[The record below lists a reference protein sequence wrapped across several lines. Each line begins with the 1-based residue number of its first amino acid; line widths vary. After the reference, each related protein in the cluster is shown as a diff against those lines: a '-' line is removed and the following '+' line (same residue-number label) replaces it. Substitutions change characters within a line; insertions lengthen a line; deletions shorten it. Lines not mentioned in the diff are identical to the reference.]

1 MPTSNSD
8 RAGKDPAKYDTR
20 YAPEDVAAA
29 ATPAAGLAAAASRP
43 VYLPAG
49 QGGYF
54 PYEGAYLGHPPAT
67 SFADPLASEEE
78 SAGEPLRM
86 IHVGPNLVRG
96 GAEQWLINLR
106 RFLDPRRVRFLRAV
120 ATRPAVVDPQFVAD
134 LRVPVEVGQADSVRQ
149 AARECD
155 VLLCWGE
162 LLNEWLADCRPPLC
176 VYVAHGEG
184 DWNRHYL
191 DGSSAVIDHVVAVSH
206 AVKRRVCAKYP
217 TSVIFNGIDAA
228 RLARTRPREAVRAA
242 LGFGPEDFVLGY
254 VGRFS
259 PEKRPQVVL
268 EAVAL
273 LPPPFK
279 AFLVGWGMQRP
290 DLAEFAGKRLPGR
303 HAFAAAS
310 DYLGDYYHAMDA
322 VCLVSEEEGFPLVL
336 LEAMMCGRP
345 LIVTPVGCMAE
356 VIKDRV
362 NGVVVR
368 GDAASVAAAA
378 ALIQR
383 HPEWARGIAAEGWAF
398 AERYGH
404 ARRMAR
410 DYEALMHGL
419 WGEKF
424 GVKG

>member
-1 MPTSNSD
+1 MPTSSSGV
-8 RAGKDPAKYDTR
+8 AGKDPSRYDTR
-20 YAPEDVAAA
+20 CAPEDVVDAP
-29 ATPAAGLAAAASRP
+29 TPAASRP
-43 VYLPAG
+43 PATAG
-49 QGGYF
+49 TAYFYSGWGGYF
-54 PYEGAYLGHPPAT
+54 GYAGAYLSHPAVT
-67 SFADPLASEEE
+67 SFAEPFVREEE

-106 RFLDPRRVRFLRAV
+106 RFLNPRRVRFVRAV

-134 LRVPVEVGQADSVRQ
+134 LRAPVEVGQADAVRL

-155 VLLCWGE
+155 VLLSWGE
-162 LLNEWLADCRPPLC
+162 PLNEWLADCRPPLC
-176 VYVAHGEG
+176 VCVAHGEG
-184 DWNRHYL
+184 EWNRRYL
-191 DGSSAVIDHVVAVSH
+191 DGSSAVLDHVVAVSH
-206 AVKRRVCAKYP
+206 SVKRRVCAMYP

-228 RLARTRPREAVRAA
+228 RLAQSRSREAARAA
-242 LGFGPEDFVLGY
+242 LGFGPGDFVLGY

-268 EAVAL
+268 EAAAL

-279 AFLVGWGMQRP
+279 AFLVGWGVQRHA
-290 DLAEFAGKRLPGR
+290 LEEFARKRLPGR
-303 HAFAAAS
+303 HAFAVAS

-345 LIVTPVGCMAE
+345 LIVTPVGCTPE

-362 NGVVVR
+362 NGVVVG
-368 GDAASVAAAA
+368 GDPASVAAASE
-378 ALIQR
+378 LLQR
-383 HPEWARGIAAEGWAF
+383 HPEWARGVAAEGRAF

-410 DYEALMHGL
+410 DYEALLHGL

-424 GVKG
+424 GGKG